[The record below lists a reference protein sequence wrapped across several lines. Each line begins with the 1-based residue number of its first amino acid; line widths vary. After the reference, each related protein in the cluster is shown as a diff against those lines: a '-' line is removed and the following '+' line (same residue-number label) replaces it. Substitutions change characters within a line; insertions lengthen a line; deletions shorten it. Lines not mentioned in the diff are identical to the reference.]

1 MFFTLSLNS
10 ICQAQNYCETLI
22 NKYDYYLDKTNDLKT
37 STLTWSDGYLITKQ
51 NDTIYGE
58 ILKLPDVVTLKEPY
72 KNDYA
77 ENNLGLTRIKL
88 RNENID
94 EKKFKAD
101 EVKLFVVDNE
111 TYRSI
116 KPKEF
121 SIFVREKIIGSL
133 CLFTSECYSKDM
145 SGDQVQVVNEDEY
158 VYSNDYDKYYRLNYK
173 NMRKVLIEVTK
184 DYKML
189 NDKLSGEP
197 NTGFN
202 YQAVILLFN
211 DYKVNCN

>member
-22 NKYDYYLDKTNDLKT
+22 NKYDYYLDKTNNSKT
-37 STLTWSDGYLITKQ
+37 RTLTWSDGYLITKQ

-72 KNDYA
+72 KNDYS

-88 RNENID
+88 RNNNID

-116 KPKEF
+116 KPKDF

-133 CLFTSECYSKDM
+133 CYSL
-145 SGDQVQVVNEDEY
+145 
-158 VYSNDYDKYYRLNYK
+158 LNVI
-173 NMRKVLIEVTK
+173 RKTCQAIMCKLLL
-184 DYKML
+184 KM
-189 NDKLSGEP
+189 NIFIQMIMIST
-197 NTGFN
+197 TG
-202 YQAVILLFN
+202 
-211 DYKVNCN
+211 